1 MGKRPGV
8 MFYFDIRPALKRLS
22 NGEKGQLFEAIL
34 DYGEYGREPALE
46 GALGVAWDFIQPRLD
61 RDKERYEKVVRK
73 RAQAAR
79 SRWEREMEEDWET
92 DGEESDANACICM
105 PTTTTTSTP
114 TSSSSSTPA
123 SASNPLLGRA
133 AAVPRGAG
141 EEAEHEF
148 NRRRNAAL
156 ARLDGAL

>member
-22 NGEKGQLFEAIL
+22 NGEQGQLFEAIL

-61 RDKERYEKVVRK
+61 RDKERYEEIARK

-79 SRWEREMEEDWET
+79 CRWEKEAEAED
-92 DGEESDANACICM
+92 DANAYTWMHRM

-133 AAVPRGAG
+133 AAAPRGAG